1 MAGVNKVFLVGHL
14 GKDPDVRTLESGV
27 KVASFSLATSE
38 PYRNKDNEKVE
49 HTEWHNIVAY
59 RGLAEVIEKY
69 VRKGQLVCIEGRI
82 RSRSYEKDGQKKYIT
97 EIWADNMQMLGAKKE
112 GSPTQEQTSNPPAE
126 VDPPDAPDAKS
137 DDLPF

>member
-1 MAGVNKVFLVGHL
+1 MAGVNKVFLIGHL

-27 KVASFSLATSE
+27 KVAMFTLATSE
-38 PYRNKDNEKVE
+38 PYRNKENEKVE

-59 RGLAEVIEKY
+59 RGLAEIIEKY

-82 RSRSYEKDGQKKYIT
+82 RTRSYEKEGQKKYIT
-97 EIWADNMQMLGAKKE
+97 EIWADNMQMLGGKKE
-112 GSPTQEQTSNPPAE
+112 GSSHEQTTTPSVE
-126 VDPPDAPDAKS
+126 VDPPDAPDTKA